1 MIRDKSTNVNN
12 YWFED
17 TDGDV
22 EIKTNQLFPY
32 MYLVILCTWCTTP
45 RKEHS
50 GIQNPRN
57 AYFWAMLAMWRGI
70 SCGMPLFARMLLVDM
85 YVLEK
90 MNYKS
95 SRTQKALKTKFQ
107 CWPNIFTI

>member
-32 MYLVILCTWCTTP
+32 MYLVILCT
-45 RKEHS
+45 
-50 GIQNPRN
+50 
-57 AYFWAMLAMWRGI
+57 
-70 SCGMPLFARMLLVDM
+70 
-85 YVLEK
+85 
-90 MNYKS
+90 
-95 SRTQKALKTKFQ
+95 
-107 CWPNIFTI
+107 